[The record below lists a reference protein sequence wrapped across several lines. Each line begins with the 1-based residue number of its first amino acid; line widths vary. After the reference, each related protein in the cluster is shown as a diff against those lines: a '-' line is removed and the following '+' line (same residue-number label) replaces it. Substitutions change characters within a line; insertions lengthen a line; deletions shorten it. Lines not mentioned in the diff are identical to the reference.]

1 MIQSTGGEWTVEDLD
16 ATGRLYQLPFY
27 PEAHRSN
34 GCSTHPGTT
43 LGRRTL
49 GANGVEP
56 AAARSV
62 NGIPTG
68 SDSESAG
75 FCRFSSNVA
84 SIRNK
89 GLMEATPFPAQM
101 RRTSI
106 YSIPSG
112 IQRPGAIS
120 QGGTKSGIAHPE
132 PAREGVSPCPSN
144 HRSVR

>member
-16 ATGRLYQLPFY
+16 AAGRPYQLPFY

-68 SDSESAG
+68 GDSESAG
-75 FCRFSSNVA
+75 SCRSSSNA
-84 SIRNK
+84 TSIRAK
-89 GLMEATPFPAQM
+89 ELIERQRF
-101 RRTSI
+101 RR
-106 YSIPSG
+106 
-112 IQRPGAIS
+112 R
-120 QGGTKSGIAHPE
+120 
-132 PAREGVSPCPSN
+132 
-144 HRSVR
+144 

>member
-34 GCSTHPGTT
+34 GCPTHPGTT
-43 LGRRTL
+43 LGRCTL

-62 NGIPTG
+62 SGIPT
-68 SDSESAG
+68 SRDSESAG

-84 SIRNK
+84 SIRDK
-89 GLMEATPFPAQM
+89 GLMEATPF
-101 RRTSI
+101 RR
-106 YSIPSG
+106 
-112 IQRPGAIS
+112 R
-120 QGGTKSGIAHPE
+120 
-132 PAREGVSPCPSN
+132 
-144 HRSVR
+144 

>member
-1 MIQSTGGEWTVEDLD
+1 MIQSTGGEWMVEDLD

-62 NGIPTG
+62 KVFRLAVTAKARAFV
-68 SDSESAG
+68 D
-75 FCRFSSNVA
+75 F
-84 SIRNK
+84 
-89 GLMEATPFPAQM
+89 L
-101 RRTSI
+101 RT
-106 YSIPSG
+106 
-112 IQRPGAIS
+112 
-120 QGGTKSGIAHPE
+120 
-132 PAREGVSPCPSN
+132 
-144 HRSVR
+144 

>member
-1 MIQSTGGEWTVEDLD
+1 MIQSD
-16 ATGRLYQLPFY
+16 GRRPRCNRPPVSASVLSRGSPIQRLFNSP
-27 PEAHRSN
+27 R
-34 GCSTHPGTT
+34 TT

-49 GANGVEP
+49 GANGAEP

-68 SDSESAG
+68 RDSESAG

-84 SIRNK
+84 SIRDK

-144 HRSVR
+144 LRSVR

>member
-43 LGRRTL
+43 LGRCTL

-62 NGIPTG
+62 SGIPT
-68 SDSESAG
+68 SRDSESAG

-84 SIRNK
+84 SIRDK

-144 HRSVR
+144 LRSVR